1 MSCIM
6 LQFQPGWAKDAVREE
21 DIIKARKEEEEK
33 QGIVPEEEEEEPVF
47 REPEFTGN
55 FGQDFLSSK
64 LGQKSG
70 FGDEF

>member
-33 QGIVPEEEEEEPVF
+33 QIDLLNMQHEEENNLDENVLEIPA
-47 REPEFTGN
+47 
-55 FGQDFLSSK
+55 FLRR
-64 LGQKSG
+64 QAN
-70 FGDEF
+70 